1 MSFLFYDFL
10 KIFNHFGKSK
20 KRNGCLSR
28 LHSEIYVELKLLS
41 TFTYESFYFVNAL
54 TSSSPKFVI
63 IGNLWW
69 F

>member
-28 LHSEIYVELKLLS
+28 LHSEIYVELKPLS